1 MFADSLPSASNF
13 KSFSESLEQYFF
25 TVGQNNFTNKIP
37 FPSFQFRVE
46 KNSLR
51 HSTLQERPLRAMCNP
66 KYIKYGLLGQAW
78 KPVVV
83 YLVVHIICIIFYA
96 NLDECKYKIEGF
108 EKVRID
114 FYLFSVLFHLQTN
127 E

>member
-1 MFADSLPSASNF
+1 M
-13 KSFSESLEQYFF
+13 
-25 TVGQNNFTNKIP
+25 
-37 FPSFQFRVE
+37 E

-96 NLDECKYKIEGF
+96 NLGKCEYEEDGIEKFPKAGWF
-108 EKVRID
+108 CRIK
-114 FYLFSVLFHLQTN
+114 
-127 E
+127 